1 MTAQRGHVCPNNL
14 RKLLVLLAFIA
25 TPVFASELDVVRRQ
39 FIDFYT
45 AAGADRTSSRM
56 QASLGGTYDTV
67 KGYIAPG
74 FLRADGSWSDIDYSD
89 TPDGSWS
96 PYNHVERLREMARAY
111 RMPGQPLY
119 GDPQLRS
126 AIESALAYV
135 PKFYGTTT
143 LPAGNWWFWTLGVPL
158 DLGPT
163 LVLMRGDISQQVF
176 DDCVKT
182 LTFHIGVSPT
192 SRGLTGPVPVGENL
206 VWSCYTHMYLAML
219 RDDIGILNAVRD
231 AMANVAMPVAS
242 GDGVKPDSAFQQHG
256 PQLYT
261 GGYGGAFADDMA
273 KYALIARG
281 TSFTFPPSALN
292 AVADYIADGISWAIY
307 GNYFDASVTGR
318 EVVRPTTSGISG
330 LAALVEAAQFDSP
343 RRDEIRAAAA
353 KMAQS
358 WPWTLPPEL
367 AGLTTIAQE
376 SYAPGAPAGHRHY
389 WSSDYSVHRRPGW
402 FASIKM
408 FSTRTKSGEST
419 NDENLLGSRQ
429 SDGRMYLVLD
439 GNEYFGR
446 DIWPALDWSRL
457 PGITVEQ
464 KPGIADDTFGFGT
477 KKLAGGTGDGRNGV
491 SAMQLAPLNSSL
503 TANKAWFFF
512 DDAIVFMTNAINCPT
527 PNRTET
533 IVNQWPLLNPS
544 SPVLTGDG
552 WAWCENVGYV
562 FPNRDAVK
570 IDRNTR
576 SGTYAALGGSPDAT
590 PYTKSFV
597 TLSIDHGAYAAGRS
611 AEYLIVPNVSASALQ
626 SWAVASPIAI
636 LSDTASVSAARDKRT
651 NATGMAFWSAASY
664 AGFASSAPLV
674 VYMTD
679 DGYRLTISAAD
690 PTCAIAG
697 SIRLTL
703 PAGFTPAYID
713 VPANGGRTFTA
724 TATRSARRRA
734 AR

>member
-1 MTAQRGHVCPNNL
+1 MPPPAPRVWQNNL
-14 RKLLVLLAFIA
+14 RKLLILLAFLA
-25 TPVFASELDVVRRQ
+25 TPAFASELDVVRQQ
-39 FIDFYT
+39 FIGYYT
-45 AAGADRTSSRM
+45 AADADRTSPRM

-67 KGYIAPG
+67 RGFIAPG
-74 FLRADGSWSDIDYSD
+74 YLRADGSWSDINYAE
-89 TPDGSWS
+89 TPSGSWS

-119 GDPQLRS
+119 GDPQLRN

-135 PKFYGTTT
+135 PKFYGLTTI
-143 LPAGNWWFWTLGVPL
+143 PSGNWWFWTLGVPL

-163 LVLMRGDISQQVF
+163 LVLMRGDISQQVY
-176 DDCVKT
+176 DDCVST
-182 LTFHIGVSPT
+182 LTFHIGLSPT

-206 VWSCYTHMYLAML
+206 VWSCYTHMSLALL
-219 RDDIGILNAVRD
+219 RDDTSILNAVRD
-231 AMANVAMPVAS
+231 AIAGVAMPVAT

-273 KYALIARG
+273 RYALITRG
-281 TSFTFPPSALN
+281 TSFTFPATSLN
-292 AVADYIADGISWAIY
+292 AVADYIADGIAWAIY

-330 LAALVEAAQFDSP
+330 LAALVEASQFDSP

-353 KMAQS
+353 TIARS

-367 AGLTTIAQE
+367 AGLTTIAEE
-376 SYAPGAPAGHRHY
+376 SYNPGAPSGHRHY
-389 WSSDYSVHRRPGW
+389 WSSDYTVHRRDNW

-408 FSTRTKSGEST
+408 FSSRTKSGEST

-429 SDGRMYLVLD
+429 SDGRLYLVLD

-446 DIWPALDWSRL
+446 DVWPALDWSRL

-464 KPGIADDTFGFGT
+464 KPGAADDTYGFGT

-503 TANKAWFFF
+503 TANKSWFFF
-512 DDAIVFMTNAINCPT
+512 DDAIVFMTSSINCPT
-527 PNRTET
+527 PNHTET
-533 IVNQWPLLNPS
+533 IVNQWPLMNAS

-552 WAWCENVGYV
+552 WTWCENVGYV

-570 IDRNTR
+570 IDRTTR
-576 SGTYAALGGSPDAT
+576 SGTYVALGGSADAT
-590 PYTKSFV
+590 TYTKSFV
-597 TLSIDHGAYAAGRS
+597 TLSLDHGPYAAGRS

-626 SWAVASPIAI
+626 NWAASNPITI
-636 LSDTASVSAARDKRT
+636 LSDTGVVSAARDRRT
-651 NATGMAFWSAASY
+651 NATGIAFWSAGSF
-664 AGFASSAPLV
+664 AGFAATAPLV

-679 DGYRLTISAAD
+679 DGYRVTISAAD
-690 PTCAIAG
+690 PTCAMTG
-697 SIRLTL
+697 TIRLTL
-703 PAGFTPAYID
+703 PAGFTPAYVD
-713 VPANGGRTFTA
+713 VPANGGKTMTA
-724 TATRSARRRA
+724 TATRSVRRRS